1 MERKLHS
8 IVKVV
13 SCSHTELFALRE
25 QPNINLCWVPGNEKA
40 DKLTKRGAK
49 SLIEDAE
56 MEIRPLYLQLLIKL
70 KKTKSSMIEWVSEL

>member
-1 MERKLHS
+1 MERKLDS

-56 MEIRPLYLQLLIKL
+56 IEIRSPTSTVIDEIKR
-70 KKTKSSMIEWVSEL
+70 TKNSMVK